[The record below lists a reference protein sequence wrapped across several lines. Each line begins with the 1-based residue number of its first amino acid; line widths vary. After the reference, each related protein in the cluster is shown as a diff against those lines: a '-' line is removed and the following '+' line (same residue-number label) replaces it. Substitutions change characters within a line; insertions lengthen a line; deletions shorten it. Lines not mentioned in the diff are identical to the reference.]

1 MRETSV
7 RALAPGSSR
16 VMHPRR
22 FEAKE
27 ASTEGGVPNT
37 CQMRQRQPDAIA
49 GAHAFRPT
57 RTDLSTVDELAPR
70 LSLKLSQ
77 RQAPSPAERRVRPA

>member
-1 MRETSV
+1 
-7 RALAPGSSR
+7 
-16 VMHPRR
+16 
-22 FEAKE
+22 
-27 ASTEGGVPNT
+27 
-37 CQMRQRQPDAIA
+37 MRQRQPDAIA